1 MCGRSR
7 SCSLSPSKNYRGEEN
22 RNFNRRYQCH
32 KMERMSV
39 MANQKQSNERRCIL
53 KPQYEIG
60 EEVYAAWMGV
70 DRAGRVETYRE
81 VVTAVEGED
90 SGGGAYGPI
99 RLYQIKFDT
108 DQMPLPKMGMPMAM
122 DGSVVDGIP
131 EHVVVSKRDYLLF
144 TSHGVGHEWKG
155 VRNVFDKSSDDLW
168 AKNVGWYAVVIGGRG
183 EGDAEQCFSRLS
195 DAVRAYDASVVRI
208 KGDKTERGELNLPGE
223 WNWLFTTSSTVE
235 HYKELLQEKELLQ
248 CKSDD
253 IYKQEKELAI
263 KVMLD
268 DERLKH
274 LNMQIKLREELRES
288 YNKDM
293 EVTKKIYEEEK
304 DLAMEKARGGLLLQ
318 HQHEKEKLR
327 AELKEYYA
335 DEMVKAVEEAKAKL
349 RKEMQLEIDRE
360 KDKALNWL
368 RVKVMQQQRQQNQ
381 QRKVEA
387 GANGL
392 DPANKTLV
400 RARDSS
406 DDTSEV
412 LTASKRVKLEESG
425 RDFGCPAAW
434 ANGFRVVSLTTKQ
447 GEKHQ
452 GRSINLDNAHNE
464 SSQLSSPN
472 GGSCQHFKTV
482 PKELV
487 VLSLPSPPCLPPV
500 AQAKAEI
507 VDCEITANHHTAA
520 DEEPSKDPHG
530 HITAVEALLFAA
542 EKMESRIVSAE
553 SWIADP
559 STEEYV
565 PAAIYVTTS
574 SKNSSPQSPDA
585 IKKKKKPKRTMD
597 TSCAIEPTDEDVLF
611 GRGGY
616 VNTHP
621 GNIQFREKALEL
633 RPWYEASS
641 KEEKYNISKVLIES
655 VKGQGHRFLEKASD
669 GLWHEVSGNGVRKKA
684 SQALRERVRGKMLLS
699 TPTKQD

>member
-1 MCGRSR
+1 
-7 SCSLSPSKNYRGEEN
+7 
-22 RNFNRRYQCH
+22 
-32 KMERMSV
+32 MERLSV

-53 KPQYEIG
+53 KPRYEMG
-60 EEVYAAWMGV
+60 DEVYAAWMGA

-81 VVTAVEGED
+81 VVTAVKGED
-90 SGGGAYGPI
+90 SGSGAYGPI
-99 RLYQIKFDT
+99 RMYQIKFDT
-108 DQMPLPKMGMPMAM
+108 DQMPLPKTEMSMAM
-122 DGSVVDGIP
+122 AGSVVDGIP
-131 EHVVVSKRDYLLF
+131 EHVVVSKRDYLLL
-144 TSHGVGHEWKG
+144 TSHGVAHEWKG
-155 VRNVFDKSSDDLW
+155 VRNVFDESSDDLW
-168 AKNVGWYAVVIGGRG
+168 AKTVGWYAVVIGGRG
-183 EGDAEQCFSRLS
+183 EADTEQCFSRLS

-208 KGDKTERGELNLPGE
+208 KGDKTERGELNLPEE
-223 WNWLFTTSSTVE
+223 WNWLFARFDTVE
-235 HYKELLQEKELLQ
+235 HDREFLQEKDELQ
-248 CKSDD
+248 CRLDD
-253 IYKQEKELAI
+253 YKQEKELAM

-274 LNMQIKLREELRES
+274 LNMQLKLREELRES

-293 EVTKKIYEEEK
+293 EATKKIYEEEK
-304 DLAMEKARGGLLLQ
+304 ALAIEKARGGLLLQ

-327 AELKEYYA
+327 AELKEYYE
-335 DEMVKAVEEAKAKL
+335 DEMAKAVEEAKAKL

-368 RVKVMQQQRQQNQ
+368 RVKVMQQQRQQQQ

-392 DPANKTLV
+392 DPTNKKLV
-400 RARDSS
+400 RARDGS
-406 DDTSEV
+406 DDTSEF

-425 RDFGCPAAW
+425 SDFDCPAAG
-434 ANGFRVVSLTTKQ
+434 ANGFRVESLTTKQ
-447 GEKHQ
+447 GETQQ
-452 GRSINLDNAHNE
+452 GKSIKLDNAHNE
-464 SSQLSSPN
+464 ISQLQSPN
-472 GGSCQHFKTV
+472 GGSCQHFKSV
-482 PKELV
+482 PKEKERI
-487 VLSLPSPPCLPPV
+487 VLSYPSPPFLPPIP
-500 AQAKAEI
+500 QAKAEI
-507 VDCEITANHHTAA
+507 VDCEIPVNRHTAA
-520 DEEPSKDPHG
+520 YKDPSKEPRG

-565 PAAIYVTTS
+565 PAATYVTTS

-597 TSCAIEPTDEDVLF
+597 TSCAIEPTDDDVLF